1 MKCFLTILF
10 VLAGVAAMS
19 ADDTIV
25 LPKRSVE
32 RGSSIMQALQNRRS
46 SRSFSEQEL
55 SLQDLADLLWA
66 ANGLN
71 RPDKHTNASG
81 KNKQSIELY
90 ICMKSGAYRYDPK
103 ANVLHCIT
111 TEDLR
116 PLVADWQDFARK
128 APVSLVVASN
138 LKDPLYREEEW
149 KSLPAYDA
157 GIVSG
162 NIYLFCSANG
172 MDTICRTTMNRNA
185 LKEKLKLT
193 DQHVLHLNHQVGY
206 SADSESA
213 DRTSVPFARGERKTG
228 EHFHGEIYI
237 SVPAESD
244 RFGLA
249 YLDFQ
254 PGSYNDWHVH
264 PGATQVMMI
273 LDGGG
278 FYQEAGKP
286 VRLLKKGDIVVTPAD
301 VVHWNGASHKKALL
315 HFSVTDQ
322 SGRDHIEWKERID
335 PTFYSKLPGEI
346 IQK

>member
-1 MKCFLTILF
+1 MSILCT
-10 VLAGVAAMS
+10 LCGAM
-19 ADDTIV
+19 AQEETGELLK
-25 LPKRSVE
+25 LPTVSPE
-32 RGSSIMQALQNRRS
+32 RGSSTMQALQNRKSCRE
-46 SRSFSEQEL
+46 FSDREL

-90 ICMKSGAYRYDPK
+90 VCMKSGAYRYDPK

-185 LKEKLKLT
+185 LKEKLELT
-193 DQHVLHLNHQVGY
+193 DQHVLHLNHPVGY
-206 SADSESA
+206 SASGKR
-213 DRTSVPFARGERKTG
+213 DRSDFLFKTAR
-228 EHFHGEIYI
+228 
-237 SVPAESD
+237 
-244 RFGLA
+244 
-249 YLDFQ
+249 
-254 PGSYNDWHVH
+254 
-264 PGATQVMMI
+264 
-273 LDGGG
+273 
-278 FYQEAGKP
+278 
-286 VRLLKKGDIVVTPAD
+286 
-301 VVHWNGASHKKALL
+301 
-315 HFSVTDQ
+315 
-322 SGRDHIEWKERID
+322 
-335 PTFYSKLPGEI
+335 
-346 IQK
+346 